1 MNILKQRNNNIIDLT
16 KPVEI
21 KTYLTVSVLGK
32 SLNLNINFKNINV
45 PELDMNEKE
54 VNLFLPVRYKKIGT
68 VEIVSEAIK
77 KMYSEIAE
85 IEIANSMEKIRVM
98 LGFAPEDYAIKRMP
112 DTFIKNARN
121 KTIIINPDITKYSR
135 KIIET
140 SLIQAFCKT
149 KHKENSKEYGK
160 IMGIGTSLIGICMT
174 ITAILQMI
182 FNNEAIWYITVIGI
196 VIGLIFMI
204 YGQLRYN
211 KGIF

>member
-1 MNILKQRNNNIIDLT
+1 MNTLKQKNNKIIDLT

-21 KTYLTVSVLGK
+21 KTYLTVSVLGR

-45 PELDMNEKE
+45 PELDMNDKE

-98 LGFAPEDYAIKRMP
+98 LGFAPEDYSIKRMP
-112 DTFIKNARN
+112 DTFIKNSRN
-121 KTIIINPDITKYSR
+121 KTIIINPDITKYNR

-149 KHKENSKEYGK
+149 RYKENSKEYK
-160 IMGIGTSLIGICMT
+160 TLLKN
-174 ITAILQMI
+174 AIEKYENYEYRI
-182 FNNEAIWYITVIGI
+182 IKVS
-196 VIGLIFMI
+196 
-204 YGQLRYN
+204 
-211 KGIF
+211 

>member
-1 MNILKQRNNNIIDLT
+1 MNILKQKNNNIIDLT

-45 PELDMNEKE
+45 PELDMNDKE

-98 LGFAPEDYAIKRMP
+98 LGFAPEDYSIKRMP
-112 DTFIKNARN
+112 DTFIKNSRN
-121 KTIIINPDITKYSR
+121 KTIIINPDITKYNR

-140 SLIQAFCKT
+140 SLIQDFCKT
-149 KHKENSKEYGK
+149 RYKENSKEYK
-160 IMGIGTSLIGICMT
+160 TLLKN
-174 ITAILQMI
+174 AIEKYENYEYRI
-182 FNNEAIWYITVIGI
+182 IKVS
-196 VIGLIFMI
+196 
-204 YGQLRYN
+204 
-211 KGIF
+211 

>member
-1 MNILKQRNNNIIDLT
+1 MNILKQKNNKIIDLT

-21 KTYLTVSVLGK
+21 KTYLTVSVLGR

-45 PELDMNEKE
+45 PELDMNDKE

-98 LGFAPEDYAIKRMP
+98 LGFAPEDYSIKRMP
-112 DTFIKNARN
+112 YTFIKNSRN
-121 KTIIINPDITKYSR
+121 KTIIINPDITKYNR

-149 KHKENSKEYGK
+149 RYKENSKEYK
-160 IMGIGTSLIGICMT
+160 TLLKN
-174 ITAILQMI
+174 AIEKYENYEYRI
-182 FNNEAIWYITVIGI
+182 IKVS
-196 VIGLIFMI
+196 
-204 YGQLRYN
+204 
-211 KGIF
+211 

>member
-1 MNILKQRNNNIIDLT
+1 MNILKQKNNNIIDLT

-112 DTFIKNARN
+112 DMFIKNARN

-149 KHKENSKEYGK
+149 KYKENSKEYKGLLK
-160 IMGIGTSLIGICMT
+160 N
-174 ITAILQMI
+174 AIEKYENYEYRI
-182 FNNEAIWYITVIGI
+182 IKVS
-196 VIGLIFMI
+196 
-204 YGQLRYN
+204 
-211 KGIF
+211 

>member
-1 MNILKQRNNNIIDLT
+1 MNILKQKNNNIIDLT

-32 SLNLNINFKNINV
+32 SLNLNIDFKNINV
-45 PELDMNEKE
+45 PELDMNDKE

-98 LGFAPEDYAIKRMP
+98 LGFAPEDYAKRMP

-135 KIIET
+135 KIIEM

-149 KHKENSKEYGK
+149 KHKENSKEYKGLLK
-160 IMGIGTSLIGICMT
+160 N
-174 ITAILQMI
+174 AIEKYENYEYRI
-182 FNNEAIWYITVIGI
+182 IKVS
-196 VIGLIFMI
+196 
-204 YGQLRYN
+204 
-211 KGIF
+211 

>member
-1 MNILKQRNNNIIDLT
+1 MNILKQKNNNIIDLT

-45 PELDMNEKE
+45 PELDMNDKE

-85 IEIANSMEKIRVM
+85 SMEKIRVM

-149 KHKENSKEYGK
+149 KHKENSKEYK
-160 IMGIGTSLIGICMT
+160 
-174 ITAILQMI
+174 AILK
-182 FNNEAIWYITVIGI
+182 NAIEKYENYEYRIIKVS
-196 VIGLIFMI
+196 
-204 YGQLRYN
+204 
-211 KGIF
+211 

>member
-1 MNILKQRNNNIIDLT
+1 MNID
-16 KPVEI
+16 
-21 KTYLTVSVLGK
+21 
-32 SLNLNINFKNINV
+32 FKNINV
-45 PELDMNEKE
+45 PELDMNDKE

-121 KTIIINPDITKYSR
+121 KTIIINTYITKYCI

-140 SLIQAFCKT
+140 SFIQAFCKT
-149 KHKENSKEYGK
+149 KNKENSK
-160 IMGIGTSLIGICMT
+160 
-174 ITAILQMI
+174 
-182 FNNEAIWYITVIGI
+182 
-196 VIGLIFMI
+196 
-204 YGQLRYN
+204 
-211 KGIF
+211 

>member
-1 MNILKQRNNNIIDLT
+1 MNILKQKNNKIIDLT

-21 KTYLTVSVLGK
+21 KTYLTVSVLGR

-45 PELDMNEKE
+45 PELDMNDKE

-98 LGFAPEDYAIKRMP
+98 LGFAPEDYSIKRMP
-112 DTFIKNARN
+112 DTFIKNSRN
-121 KTIIINPDITKYSR
+121 KTIIINPDITKYNR

-149 KHKENSKEYGK
+149 IHKENSKEYK
-160 IMGIGTSLIGICMT
+160 TLLKN
-174 ITAILQMI
+174 AIEKYENYEYRI
-182 FNNEAIWYITVIGI
+182 IKVS
-196 VIGLIFMI
+196 
-204 YGQLRYN
+204 
-211 KGIF
+211 